1 MSITSRTITA
11 CLLAAASL
19 AGCAHEA
26 KAPAPLTPVRVAPVT
41 ASGAPGTPRY
51 SAAILPAS
59 RVDLAFKVPG
69 YVAEIEQVAGGTGGR
84 RPLQEGDRVTRGQVL
99 TRLRSNDY
107 DTKVDQAKSQ
117 ESEVE
122 AALGQAKQAFDR
134 AQGLYDRKSLTRP
147 DYDAAKAAYE
157 TVLAKQAGAR
167 ALSAEAQNARADS
180 SLRSPMNGV
189 ILKRLIEVG
198 SLVGPGT
205 PGFVIADTSSV
216 KVLFGAPDT
225 VVRGLSLQRAVT
237 ITTPAY
243 PNQPFAGRITSLA
256 PAASPGS
263 LVFDVEVTVPNHDGR
278 LKPGMVA
285 SFELAAETAPV
296 QATVS
301 LAAILRSRTR
311 PDGYALF
318 VVDEQNGA
326 HHARL
331 REVTLG
337 DMVANG
343 VSVTSGVRPGDQV
356 VVSGATIVA
365 LQEATQVKG
374 ES

>member
-11 CLLAAASL
+11 CLLAAAPL

-69 YVAEIEQVAGGTGGR
+69 YVDEIEQVADGTGGR
-84 RPLQEGDRVTRGQVL
+84 RPLQEGDRVTRGQLL
-99 TRLRSNDY
+99 TRLRSTDY

-122 AALGQAKQAFDR
+122 AALSQAKQAFDR

-180 SLRSPMNGV
+180 SLRSPMDGV

-205 PGFVIADTSSV
+205 PGFVIADISSV

-263 LVFDVEVTVPNHDGR
+263 LVFDVEVTVPNRDGR

-285 SFELAAETAPV
+285 SFELAAETAPA

-365 LQEATQVKG
+365 DGEAV
-374 ES
+374 EIIR